1 MIILHATPVVA
12 TDSSVDQPVYV
23 IPHSAERPAYVAAQ
37 MPALQVP
44 AQVMAQ
50 QTEKPAQVVAQ
61 QVEKQAQVIAF
72 HPSGYKAGTI
82 TLRLFIDT
90 GCTNTQ
96 ENHSTLQRWAADV
109 AR

>member
-1 MIILHATPVVA
+1 
-12 TDSSVDQPVYV
+12 
-23 IPHSAERPAYVAAQ
+23 
-37 MPALQVP
+37 MPTVHVP

-50 QTEKPAQVVAQ
+50 QMEKPAQVMAQ
-61 QVEKQAQVIAF
+61 RVEKQAQVIVF

-82 TLRLFIDT
+82 TLRLLIDT

-96 ENHSTLQRWAADV
+96 ENHSTLQRWAADATRK